1 MTRIPAAET
10 ANTVLVLAMEATR
23 AEERRLD
30 IGPLKFG
37 PVVQKNFAQLRWHR
51 HLDKLRLL
59 YGVDSNFHWRVG
71 GQWTVHQVV
80 DCPVDS
86 PVDGVVVH
94 EHFRGIRLAILHS
107 TSYSVTLGSHEK
119 SSTSELAHWP
129 PIFKVPQRP

>member
-37 PVVQKNFAQLRWHR
+37 PVVQKIFAQLRWHR

-71 GQWTVHQVV
+71 GQ
-80 DCPVDS
+80 
-86 PVDGVVVH
+86 
-94 EHFRGIRLAILHS
+94 
-107 TSYSVTLGSHEK
+107 
-119 SSTSELAHWP
+119 
-129 PIFKVPQRP
+129 